1 MLVPRSHPVHIVR
14 TGLRVICGHGYARDR
29 GKGCRGSNSEDL
41 SAIHLTP
48 PSAMEQIAICYA
60 RWAL

>member
-1 MLVPRSHPVHIVR
+1 MMFMPSRHLVHIVP

-41 SAIHLTP
+41 SAIHCIP
-48 PSAMEQIAICYA
+48 PCD
-60 RWAL
+60 